1 MMEVSKL
8 SDIES
13 EVRSRCGCWLVLG
26 ISESGRPFVGGGVYG
41 LRLIGSASN
50 TGNRGRAKGS
60 KGSESRKMMCGGE
73 SRPLCRY
80 SKIDECGLVLGCDV
94 GEGERAMGAERSGR
108 TWNGAERDDMIRR

>member
-1 MMEVSKL
+1 
-8 SDIES
+8 
-13 EVRSRCGCWLVLG
+13 
-26 ISESGRPFVGGGVYG
+26 
-41 LRLIGSASN
+41 
-50 TGNRGRAKGS
+50 
-60 KGSESRKMMCGGE
+60 MMCGGE